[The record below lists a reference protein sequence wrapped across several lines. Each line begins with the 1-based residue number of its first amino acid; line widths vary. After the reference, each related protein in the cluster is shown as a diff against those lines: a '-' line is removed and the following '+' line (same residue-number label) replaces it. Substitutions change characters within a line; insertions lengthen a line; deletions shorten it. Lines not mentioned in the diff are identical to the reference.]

1 MFKVKYFRHS
11 EKSNF
16 NQVIGEQVINFNQ
29 FKKNMNYICTYNL
42 TFFLNEQKNG

>member
-11 EKSNF
+11 GKSNF

-29 FKKNMNYICTYNL
+29 FKKKTWT
-42 TFFLNEQKNG
+42 TFAHII

>member
-11 EKSNF
+11 GKSNF

-29 FKKNMNYICTYNL
+29 FKKKHELHLHI
-42 TFFLNEQKNG
+42 